1 LIDERRSLSVD
12 GSVLVSFDGTTLV
25 NWLTNDINDSSEGF
39 GTDGNE
45 NWVTSIVNGLSTDE
59 TFSRVESDSSD
70 VVTTQMLGDLEDESV

>member
-1 LIDERRSLSVD
+1 MD